1 MIEKNTK
8 QKIRFYELFAQLV
21 SAMTD
26 FDAINIPLIESLL
39 VELCVLLRLSKAE
52 TFLYNSLEE
61 EKQGKGERLCCFDKG
76 EGEPVASF
84 RIESSIMTVGKMIAY
99 MKPEDPPLTD
109 DERKMLE
116 LAMRATLSFLSR
128 NRYRNVIEMLAF
140 YDDAGYR
147 NLRSLQNHYRTML
160 KAGQLN
166 NWAAIRYNL
175 RRFSLINRNLGR
187 KSADAA
193 LRNHYKMIEEK
204 AGKDGIV
211 CRLDADNFIAV
222 CKKDYLDE
230 LLACLEEAN
239 VIYDE
244 REGKTVEI
252 SANAGVFV
260 IPDDFLYAGYDD
272 IWNRLMH
279 SYMEAMTGKYGH
291 IVFYDETVESNRF
304 KIEQVQHSFHEAL
317 RKEEFFAVYQPKY
330 HIKTGKII
338 GAEALCRWRHNGKL
352 VLPGDFI
359 PALEES
365 NDICD
370 LDFYMLDHICR
381 DIRRWLDEGRKVVR
395 ISVNLSRKH
404 MMNNNLLEDVKII
417 IDKYKIPHHYLE
429 FECTETTTD
438 VESGVLQQIVKGMR
452 EMGFSTAVDDYGVGY
467 SSLNLL
473 QSIPWNV
480 VKIDRSI
487 LPLNADDPNRRQPI
501 VVLKHVVAML
511 KEIGL
516 ECVVEGVETQ
526 YQVDLLREM
535 DCDVAQG
542 FFFDRPLLV
551 EDFEKRMENN
561 T

>member
-1 MIEKNTK
+1 
-8 QKIRFYELFAQLV
+8 
-21 SAMTD
+21 
-26 FDAINIPLIESLL
+26 
-39 VELCVLLRLSKAE
+39 
-52 TFLYNSLEE
+52 
-61 EKQGKGERLCCFDKG
+61 
-76 EGEPVASF
+76 
-84 RIESSIMTVGKMIAY
+84 
-99 MKPEDPPLTD
+99 
-109 DERKMLE
+109 
-116 LAMRATLSFLSR
+116 
-128 NRYRNVIEMLAF
+128 
-140 YDDAGYR
+140 
-147 NLRSLQNHYRTML
+147 
-160 KAGQLN
+160 
-166 NWAAIRYNL
+166 
-175 RRFSLINRNLGR
+175 
-187 KSADAA
+187 
-193 LRNHYKMIEEK
+193 
-204 AGKDGIV
+204 
-211 CRLDADNFIAV
+211 
-222 CKKDYLDE
+222 
-230 LLACLEEAN
+230 
-239 VIYDE
+239 
-244 REGKTVEI
+244 
-252 SANAGVFV
+252 
-260 IPDDFLYAGYDD
+260 
-272 IWNRLMH
+272 
-279 SYMEAMTGKYGH
+279 
-291 IVFYDETVESNRF
+291 
-304 KIEQVQHSFHEAL
+304 
-317 RKEEFFAVYQPKY
+317 
-330 HIKTGKII
+330 
-338 GAEALCRWRHNGKL
+338 
-352 VLPGDFI
+352 
-359 PALEES
+359 
-365 NDICD
+365 
-370 LDFYMLDHICR
+370 MLDHICR

-487 LPLNADDPNRRQPI
+487 LPLNADDPNSRQPI